1 MRYAGSRYQ
10 TAGRILK
17 RQSYREAPRELPPR
31 WGGVGGAGGRR
42 GGGNND
48 GGGPW
53 LSGKHLTHPTAP
65 RPHWGS
71 WWTHNSGG
79 IFCHFTALLDNELL
93 ARGHPSY
100 TPSVHTFTCLPLH
113 SSRNVSSALWL
124 GKELEPGSKTGMG
137 PKVLAGYRRGA
148 CVWSPSRCSWP
159 VKLPVCTLTFKMQI
173 PFLLL

>member
-1 MRYAGSRYQ
+1 MRYAGSRCQ

-17 RQSYREAPRELPPR
+17 WQSYREAPRELPPPVGR
-31 WGGVGGAGGRR
+31 GEAGEGAATMMEEARGCQGNTSPTPLPPDRTGVPGG
-42 GGGNND
+42 
-48 GGGPW
+48 
-53 LSGKHLTHPTAP
+53 
-65 RPHWGS
+65 
-71 WWTHNSGG
+71 HNSGG

-124 GKELEPGSKTGMG
+124 GKELGPGSKTGMG